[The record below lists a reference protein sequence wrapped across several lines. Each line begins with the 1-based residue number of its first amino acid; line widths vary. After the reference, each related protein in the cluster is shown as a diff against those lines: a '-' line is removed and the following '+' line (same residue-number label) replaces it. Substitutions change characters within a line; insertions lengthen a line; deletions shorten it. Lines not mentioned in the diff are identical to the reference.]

1 MNSFCKMDG
10 VSSYLCAGDN
20 SISERLPKPIKF
32 KRNNAGGSQSTANG
46 YEVTLLVDICS
57 AIIDANR
64 AGVFDNEF
72 MIKTTYLL

>member
-20 SISERLPKPIKF
+20 SISKRLSKPIKF

-46 YEVTLLVDICS
+46 YEATLLVDICS
-57 AIIDANR
+57 AIIGANR

>member
-1 MNSFCKMDG
+1 M
-10 VSSYLCAGDN
+10 
-20 SISERLPKPIKF
+20 
-32 KRNNAGGSQSTANG
+32 NNAGGSQSTANG
-46 YEVTLLVDICS
+46 YEATLLVDICS